1 MLLRMKNST
10 APTQIDCGETRV
22 SPSALLRPR
31 RNSPVMDRT
40 AATAATSTFDAKHF
54 LLTLTEDPGV
64 YRMLAA
70 DGGVLY
76 VGKAKNLKKRVA
88 SYFQKTVSSPR
99 IGLML
104 QQVASMEVTA
114 TRSEAEALI
123 LENTL
128 IKKLA
133 PKYNILFRDDKS
145 YPYIALSG
153 GEFPRLFYHRGTLE
167 KKSQYFG
174 PFPSGLAARESIDL
188 IQRTFLLRTCEEA
201 VFANR
206 SRPCLMHQIKRCK
219 APCVGLV
226 SKTEYAADV
235 RLAELLLKGRPTEVV
250 ERLTSQME
258 IAAEAL
264 QFESAA
270 VLRDQLHS
278 LQTVL
283 HRQYVSSTRDH
294 DVDIVAAVV
303 DRGELCV
310 NLAMVRGGLHLGDRA
325 HFPQITGATEL
336 LADEGLVA
344 FITQYYSHQAAPARI
359 IVEPWPLK
367 EPVDQPK
374 IGAAKNE
381 MERAWVQMAQNNA
394 RLALTARRQSKLR
407 TGDRLDALKV
417 ALEMVEL
424 PRRIEC
430 FDISHTMGEGTVASC
445 VVCVDGAMKKS
456 DYRRFNIQG
465 ITPGDDYAA
474 MRQTL
479 TRRYERVATG
489 EIAAPDLILIDGGKG
504 QHGVAREVFDELGLG
519 HLFSI
524 GVAKGEGRRP
534 GYETLFVH
542 GPGGRRDQPLQ
553 LAMDHPGF
561 HLIQE
566 IRDEAHRFAIVGHR
580 ARRAKPRGR
589 STLENVPGIGPERR
603 RRLLAHFGGLDGVKA
618 ATVEDLCRVD
628 GISVGLATEIHKQL
642 HSVER

>member
-1 MLLRMKNST
+1 MNDSPLKHQNEGGGTGVSQST
-10 APTQIDCGETRV
+10 ALRPYGGSAVLSRD
-22 SPSALLRPR
+22 SALAP
-31 RNSPVMDRT
+31 T
-40 AATAATSTFDAKHF
+40 GAFDAKHF
-54 LLTLTEDPGV
+54 LLTLTEEPGV

-70 DGGVLY
+70 DGAVLY

-104 QQVASMEVTA
+104 QQVANMEVTA

-153 GEFPRLFYHRGTLE
+153 GAFPRLFYHRGNFE

-201 VFANR
+201 VFAHR

-226 SKTEYAADV
+226 SNEEYSADV
-235 RLAELLLKGRPTEVV
+235 RLATLLLKGRQTEVI
-250 ERLTSQME
+250 EKLSAQMAQ
-258 IAAEAL
+258 AADAL
-264 QFESAA
+264 QFENAA
-270 VLRDQLHS
+270 LLRDQLRS
-278 LQTVL
+278 LQAVL
-283 HRQYVSSTRDH
+283 HRQYVSSTHDH
-294 DVDIVAAVV
+294 DVDIIAAVV
-303 DRGELCV
+303 DRGDLCV
-310 NLAMVRGGLHLGDRA
+310 NLAMIRGGLHLGDRA
-325 HFPQITGATEL
+325 HFPQIASGSEL
-336 LADEGLVA
+336 TAQDGLSA
-344 FITQYYSHQAAPARI
+344 FIEQHYVTQSAPPRI
-359 IVEPWPLK
+359 IVEPWPLL
-367 EPVDQPK
+367 EAVEHLN
-374 IGAAKNE
+374 IGTAKNE
-381 MERAWVQMAQNNA
+381 MERAWAQMAQNNA
-394 RLALTARRQSKLR
+394 QLALTARRQSKAR
-407 TGDRLDALKV
+407 TGGRLESLRV
-417 ALEMVEL
+417 ALDMAEL
-424 PRRIEC
+424 PHRIEC

-445 VVCVDGAMKKS
+445 VVCVDGAMKNS
-456 DYRRFNIQG
+456 DYRRFNIEG

-474 MRQTL
+474 MRQAL

-489 EIAAPDLILIDGGKG
+489 EIPAPDLILIDGGKG
-504 QHGVAREVFDELGLG
+504 QHGIAREVFTELGLG

-524 GVAKGEGRRP
+524 GVAKGEGRKH
-534 GYETLFVH
+534 GLETLFVH
-542 GPGGRRDQPLQ
+542 GQDGRQDVPLQ

-580 ARRAKPRGR
+580 ARRAKVRGR
-589 STLENVPGIGPERR
+589 SKLEDVAGIGPERR
-603 RRLLAHFGGLDGVKA
+603 RRLLAQFGGLDGVKA

-628 GISVGLATEIHKQL
+628 GISLRLATAIHQQL
-642 HSVER
+642 H